1 MHLNNQ
7 VIFSIVIKIIL
18 IIIVDHAGIS
28 IVLMLTSG
36 GLKAVCMQDTT
47 NVLLRLRD
55 SIRPAIYK

>member
-18 IIIVDHAGIS
+18 TIIVDHAGVS

-36 GLKAVCMQDTT
+36 GLKAVCMQDT
-47 NVLLRLRD
+47 
-55 SIRPAIYK
+55 I